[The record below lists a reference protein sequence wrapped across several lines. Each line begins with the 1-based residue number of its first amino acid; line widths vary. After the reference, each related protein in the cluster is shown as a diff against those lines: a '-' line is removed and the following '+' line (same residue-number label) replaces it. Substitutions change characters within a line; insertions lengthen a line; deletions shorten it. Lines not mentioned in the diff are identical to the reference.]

1 MKTVLYKKQ
10 FAAVV
15 QKTTDGPK
23 EGQRSLKMNR
33 SMIAVTLTVA
43 LSVLPGLGSVT
54 LGATPLPY
62 ATGFESSDSF
72 APGSVNGQGGW
83 SADGSSVESVTTAA
97 AHTGTQSLL
106 VAPTAGDGN
115 VVKSSTPIFDPSGET
130 PSVYVPTPASN
141 FMATDFWFRTVA
153 LTADTGLY
161 VSTSM
166 GNPASVRN
174 TWLGVLEGSE
184 ATAIGGT
191 GATAG
196 NLYVGAVDFDALG
209 NELVS
214 SLSPAL
220 SWGQWYHARISEQYV
235 NGPNNDLVTYSIA
248 DAADAPVWS
257 VTIGSWENY
266 YATDNTAEQAPG
278 PVVSDRTSFGGSAAD
293 GGQGIYVD
301 DFSMTN
307 VVPEPTTISLLAM
320 ALGGLMFIR
329 KRK

>member
-1 MKTVLYKKQ
+1 
-10 FAAVV
+10 
-15 QKTTDGPK
+15 
-23 EGQRSLKMNR
+23 MNR

-43 LSVLPGLGSVT
+43 FSALLGLRSVA
-54 LGATPLPY
+54 LGASPLPY

-72 APGSVNGQGGW
+72 TPGDIDGQGGW
-83 SADGSSVESVTTAA
+83 SADGSSIESITTAA

-106 VAPTAGDGN
+106 VNPTAGDGN

-130 PSVYVPTPASN
+130 PSVYVPAPASN

-174 TWLGVLEGSE
+174 TWLGVLEGTE
-184 ATAIGGT
+184 A
-191 GATAG
+191 GATPG
-196 NLYVGAVDFDALG
+196 NLYVGAIGYDAAG
-209 NELVS
+209 NAQE

-220 SWGQWYHARISEQYV
+220 AWGQWYHARIAEQYV

-266 YATDNTAEQAPG
+266 YATNPGAEQAPG
-278 PVVSDRTSFGGSAAD
+278 PVVSDRTSFGGLGD
-293 GGQGIYVD
+293 GAQGIYVD

-307 VVPEPTTISLLAM
+307 VATVPEPATISLLALG
-320 ALGGLMFIR
+320 LGGLVLIR

>member
-10 FAAVV
+10 LAAVL

-23 EGQRSLKMNR
+23 EGQRILKMNR

-43 LSVLPGLGSVT
+43 FSALLGLRSVAI
-54 LGATPLPY
+54 GATPLPY

-72 APGSVNGQGGW
+72 APGSINGQGGW
-83 SADGSSVESVTTAA
+83 TVFGSVNDITTAA
-97 AHTGTQSLL
+97 AHSGTQSLL
-106 VAPTAGDGN
+106 VNPTAGDGN
-115 VVKSSTPIFDPSGET
+115 IVKSSTPIFDPSGET
-130 PSVYVPTPASN
+130 PSMYNPTPVSDY
-141 FMATDFWFRTVA
+141 MGTEFWFRTVA
-153 LTADTGLY
+153 TSSDTGLL
-161 VSTSM
+161 VSTAM

-174 TWLGVLEGSE
+174 TWLGVLEG
-184 ATAIGGT
+184 TIV
-191 GATAG
+191 GATPG
-196 NLYVGAVDFDALG
+196 DLYVAAQDVDALG
-209 NELVS
+209 NFQV

-220 SWGQWYHARISEQYV
+220 AWGQWYHASIAEQYV

-278 PVVSDRTSFGGSAAD
+278 PVVSDRTGFGGSGAD

-301 DFSMTN
+301 DFSMTD

-320 ALGGLMFIR
+320 ALGGLMFLR

>member
-1 MKTVLYKKQ
+1 MKTVLFKKQ

-43 LSVLPGLGSVT
+43 FSALLGLRSVA
-54 LGATPLPY
+54 LGASPLPY

-72 APGSVNGQGGW
+72 TPGDINGQGGW
-83 SADGSSVESVTTAA
+83 SADGSSIESITTAA

-106 VAPTAGDGN
+106 VNPTAGDGN
-115 VVKSSTPIFDPSGET
+115 VVKSSTPIFAPSGET
-130 PSVYVPTPASN
+130 PSVNVPTPASN
-141 FMATDFWFRTVA
+141 FMETDFWFRTVA

-174 TWLGVLEGSE
+174 TWLGVLEG
-184 ATAIGGT
+184 TVV
-191 GATAG
+191 GATPG
-196 NLYVGAVDFDALG
+196 DLYVGAQAPDVLG
-209 NELVS
+209 NFQL

-220 SWGQWYHARISEQYV
+220 AWGQWYHATISEQYV

-266 YATDNTAEQAPG
+266 YATNPGAEQAPG
-278 PVVSDRTSFGGSAAD
+278 PVVSDRTGFGGRA

-301 DFSMTN
+301 DFSMTD
-307 VVPEPTTISLLAM
+307 VVPEPTTISLLVM
-320 ALGGLMFIR
+320 ALGGLMFLR

>member
-1 MKTVLYKKQ
+1 MKTVLFKKQ

-43 LSVLPGLGSVT
+43 FCALLGLGSAA

-83 SADGSSVESVTTAA
+83 SADGISVASVTTAA

-106 VAPTAGDGN
+106 VNPTVGDGN

-130 PSVYVPTPASN
+130 PSMYNPTPVSDY
-141 FMATDFWFRTVA
+141 MGTEFWFRTVA
-153 LTADTGLY
+153 TSSDPELV

-174 TWLGVLEGSE
+174 TYLGIVEGSVV
-184 ATAIGGT
+184 
-191 GATAG
+191 GATPG
-196 NLYVGAVDFDALG
+196 DLYVAAQDVDAFG
-209 NELVS
+209 NFQL

-220 SWGQWYHARISEQYV
+220 AWGQWYHASIAEQYV

-266 YATDNTAEQAPG
+266 YATNPGAEQAPG
-278 PVVSDRTSFGGSAAD
+278 PVVSDRTSFGGHGED

-307 VVPEPTTISLLAM
+307 VATVPEPATISLLAM
-320 ALGGLMFIR
+320 AVGGLVLIR